1 MLREVLE
8 TTGQPTLFTTKPHRG
23 RRLTESVIYIDLL
36 WFFEMC
42 VLSPYSFYL
51 INEGT
56 EIQERRNQGHRTG
69 LKQSWDSSS
78 SSAPLWPLCTAT
90 FLYVRSWHKWTL
102 GRDSSKDTTAG
113 HVWSLIPV
121 LLLWVGGRPLPLIS
135 SSLVAPLLTSK
146 RVLVRMPAMFD
157 YR

>member
-8 TTGQPTLFTTKPHRG
+8 TTGQHTFSTAKPHSG
-23 RRLTESVIYIDLL
+23 TRLIESVIYIGLL
-36 WFFEMC
+36 WFFEMF

-56 EIQERRNQGHRTG
+56 EIHRNKGHRTG
-69 LKQSWDSSS
+69 LKQSWDLSSS
-78 SSAPLWPLCTAT
+78 FAPLWPLCTAT

-121 LLLWVGGRPLPLIS
+121 LLLWVGGKPLPLIS

-146 RVLVRMPAMFD
+146 RVLVRKPAMCD
-157 YR
+157 CR